1 MYVCMFIYIYIYVCV
16 CVCVSTIVSHTFIY
30 LYHISFD
37 KACSFEVLIVLVL
50 LIALHLTNPILLG
63 FTVFLLTV
71 VRAREIQGKM
81 LILSKTSTSSA
92 ADSPKKGRIR
102 AIQKVCLFHMKIL
115 WS

>member
-1 MYVCMFIYIYIYVCV
+1 MYVCMYVYIYIYICV

-81 LILSKTSTSSA
+81 LILSKTSTSCS
-92 ADSPKKGRIR
+92 SCWWNCFEG
-102 AIQKVCLFHMKIL
+102 H
-115 WS
+115 